1 MATPLTLH
9 TESDADGAPR
19 LVAAGEIDLSNIG
32 QFTTAL
38 AEASAGSQPTV
49 TVDLGAVKYVDSAGI
64 NALFDYADQV
74 DDLHVIVHPF
84 LIRVLTISGLS
95 EIATVES
102 ARGAAGG

>member
-9 TESDADGAPR
+9 TESDADGSPR
-19 LVAAGEIDLSNIG
+19 LIAAGEIDLSNIG
-32 QFTTAL
+32 QFNKAL
-38 AEASAGSQPTV
+38 AEASSGSQPTV

-74 DDLHVIVHPF
+74 DHLHIIVHPF

-95 EIATVES
+95 EVASVEP
-102 ARGAAGG
+102 APEVTGD